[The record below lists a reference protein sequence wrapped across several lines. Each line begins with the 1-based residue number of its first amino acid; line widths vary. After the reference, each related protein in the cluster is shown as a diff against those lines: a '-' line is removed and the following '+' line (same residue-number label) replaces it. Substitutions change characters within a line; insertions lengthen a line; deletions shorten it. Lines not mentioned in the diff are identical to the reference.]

1 MTRAPVDVTGA
12 PDPVAAWHEADRTGR
27 VVALSTSGTT
37 DAPRR
42 VVRTTE
48 SWSVHFDTVAS
59 LMQLRADARV
69 WVPGPLTGTMNLYA
83 AVHAD
88 AVGAA
93 WSPHPGQATHAV
105 LTPAVLSRA
114 LAQGIDLLG
123 VRVVVAGDR
132 LPEALRSRAAAAGVA
147 LDHYYGAAELS
158 FVGWGPGP
166 QGLAPFPGVEVE
178 CRDDR
183 LWVRSP
189 GVALGY
195 ARPPGASGLAGPAR
209 PPGPAAPPGL
219 PGPLRVDAEG
229 WATVGDRGSVIA
241 TPEGPRIMVTGRDD
255 AVVTAGATVLL
266 ADIEEALS
274 PVAQGEVVAVP
285 VPHTDLG
292 AVIGVVLTVDADL
305 ESVLAQATLS
315 LPRVAW
321 PRLVGL
327 VDALPL
333 TTGGKVDR
341 AGLGREVAAVRAGG
355 VSAHGI
361 RIRSAHCAGEDGPHE

>member
-1 MTRAPVDVTGA
+1 MTREPVDVTGA

-27 VVALSTSGTT
+27 VVALATSGTT

-42 VVRTTE
+42 VVRTTR
-48 SWSVHFDTVAS
+48 SWSVHFEAVSA
-59 LMQLRADARV
+59 LMRVGVDARV

-93 WSPHPGQATHAV
+93 WSAHPGQATHAV
-105 LTPAVLSRA
+105 LTPAVLSRT
-114 LAQGIDLLG
+114 LAQGIDMQG

-132 LPEALRSRAAAAGVA
+132 LPEALVARATSAGIV

-158 FVGWGPGP
+158 FVAWGPGP
-166 QGLAPFPGVEVE
+166 QRLAPFPGVEVE

-183 LWVRSP
+183 VWVRSP

-195 ARPPGASGLAGPAR
+195 A
-209 PPGPAAPPGL
+209 GL
-219 PGPLRVDAEG
+219 PGPSGAAGPAGPPGVPGPLCVDADG

-241 TPEGPRIMVTGRDD
+241 TPEGPRIIVTGRDD

-266 ADIEEALS
+266 ADIEDALS
-274 PVAQGEVVAVP
+274 PIAQGEVVAVP
-285 VPHTDLG
+285 VPHGDLG

-305 ESVLAQATLS
+305 ESVLAQAKLS

-321 PRLVGL
+321 PRLVG
-327 VDALPL
+327 VVASLPL
-333 TTGGKVDR
+333 TAGGKVDR

-361 RIRSAHCAGEDGPHE
+361 RIRPAHSTREDGPHE